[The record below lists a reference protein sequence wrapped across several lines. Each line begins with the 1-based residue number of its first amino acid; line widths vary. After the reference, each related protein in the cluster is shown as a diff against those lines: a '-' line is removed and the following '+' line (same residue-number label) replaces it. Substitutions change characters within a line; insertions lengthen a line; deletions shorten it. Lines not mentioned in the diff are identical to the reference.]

1 VRRTTAV
8 GIGMLAA
15 TLAIGGTAATLRHT
29 TRPPLQHEPVVVYS
43 PIRLPP
49 VIVTERPK
57 RPPRGAFDRARD
69 REPVRVLLTAYCL
82 QGTTR
87 RGRYVRQGIIAAD
100 PRIFPLSRYLEVFV
114 GERYFGRFLVDD
126 TGKKILGAHLDLWMS
141 SCDAA
146 RLFGTQWG
154 TALLVPRRKK

>member
-1 VRRTTAV
+1 MGLFAAAV
-8 GIGMLAA
+8 
-15 TLAIGGTAATLRHT
+15 AIGATAATLRHT
-29 TRPPLQHEPVVVYS
+29 THPPLRHAPVVVYS

-49 VIVTERPK
+49 VVVTQRPK
-57 RPPRGAFDRARD
+57 RPPRGPFDRARD

-87 RGRYVRQGIIAAD
+87 RGRYVRHGIIAAD

-114 GERYFGRFLVDD
+114 GERYLGRYLVDD

-141 SCDAA
+141 SCAAA
-146 RLFGTQWG
+146 RQFGTQWG
-154 TALLVPRRKK
+154 TASLVPRRKG